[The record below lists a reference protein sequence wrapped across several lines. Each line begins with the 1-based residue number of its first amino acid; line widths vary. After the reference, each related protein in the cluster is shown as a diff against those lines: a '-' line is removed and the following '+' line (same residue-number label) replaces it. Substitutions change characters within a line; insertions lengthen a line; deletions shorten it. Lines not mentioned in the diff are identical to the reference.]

1 MVKTKRTHSKQ
12 NLTPEYVVGLVD
24 GEGSFTVYVRDPD
37 IEKKVVR
44 RVVVEP
50 KFYIKLIERDK
61 DILYA
66 LQDFFGIGSVY
77 FQKDTR
83 PNHQHC
89 YRYEVFRWDE
99 LQTIII
105 PFFKQ
110 NKLKFASKRHDFEV
124 FCSMMNLLAKG
135 THRTESGL
143 RELFKLKQQMH

>member
-1 MVKTKRTHSKQ
+1 MQ
-12 NLTPEYVVGLVD
+12 NLSPEYVVGLVD
-24 GEGSFTVYVRDPD
+24 GEGSFTIYVRNPD
-37 IEKKVVR
+37 IEKKVAR

-66 LQDFFGIGSVY
+66 LKEFFGVGSVY

-89 YRYEVFRWDE
+89 YRYEVFRWEE
-99 LQTIII
+99 LQTVII

-110 NKLKFASKRHDFEV
+110 NKLKFVSKRHDFEI
-124 FCSMMNLLAKG
+124 FCSMMNLLKKG
-135 THRTESGL
+135 THKTETGL

>member
-1 MVKTKRTHSKQ
+1 MRKRTHSKQ

-24 GEGSFTVYVRDPD
+24 GEGSFTVYVRNPD
-37 IEKKVVR
+37 IEKKVAR

-66 LQDFFGIGSVY
+66 LQDFFGCGSVY

-89 YRYEVFRWDE
+89 YRYEVFRWEE
-99 LQTIII
+99 LRTIII

-110 NKLKFASKRHDFEV
+110 NPLKFASKRLDFKV
-124 FCSMMNLLAKG
+124 FCSMMKLLAKG
-135 THRTESGL
+135 SHRTESGI

>member
-1 MVKTKRTHSKQ
+1 MQ
-12 NLTPEYVVGLVD
+12 NLSPDYVVGLVD
-24 GEGSFTVYVRDPD
+24 GEGIFTVYVRNPD
-37 IEKKVVR
+37 IEEKTVTR

-50 KFYIKLIERDK
+50 KFYLKLIERDK

-66 LQDFFGIGSVY
+66 LRDFFGVGSVY
-77 FQKDTR
+77 FQKDNR

-89 YRYEVFRWDE
+89 YRYEVFRWEE

-110 NKLKFASKRHDFEV
+110 NKLKFSSKRHDFEV
-124 FCSMMNLLAKG
+124 FCSMMRLLKKG
-135 THRTESGL
+135 THKTDTGL